1 MASSMRR
8 ALSALKIVSG
18 VFNFMVDVPQ
28 VPRPIFPLS
37 LVGDWLSSVC
47 YWPQCPGAV
56 IRVIHRLGA
65 RITREQVFTMVAYTV
80 DRRGL
85 G

>member
-28 VPRPIFPLS
+28 IPRPMFPLS
-37 LVGDWLSSVC
+37 LIGDWLSSVC
-47 YWPQCPGAV
+47 YRRSVWA
-56 IRVIHRLGA
+56 RLSALSTARA
-65 RITREQVFTMVAYTV
+65 RITREQAFTMVAYTV
-80 DRRGL
+80 DQRGL

>member
-18 VFNFMVDVPQ
+18 VFNFMVDVAQ
-28 VPRPIFPLS
+28 VPRPIFPVS
-37 LVGDWLSSVC
+37 LIGGWLSSVC
-47 YWPQCPGAV
+47 YRRSVLGAV

-65 RITREQVFTMVAYTV
+65 CAS
-80 DRRGL
+80 RGNKCSL
-85 G
+85 W

>member
-37 LVGDWLSSVC
+37 LIGDWLSSVC
-47 YWPQCPGAV
+47 YRRSVWA
-56 IRVIHRLGA
+56 RALSTARA
-65 RITREQVFTMVAYTV
+65 RITREQAFTMVAYTV
-80 DRRGL
+80 DQRGL